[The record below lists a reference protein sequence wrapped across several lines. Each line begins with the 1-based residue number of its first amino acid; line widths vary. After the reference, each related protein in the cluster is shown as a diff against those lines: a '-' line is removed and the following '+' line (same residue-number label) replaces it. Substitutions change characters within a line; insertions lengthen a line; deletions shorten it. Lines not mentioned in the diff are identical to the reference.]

1 MPTLPTPFFDHA
13 HGLTVSIQEAGIEG
27 IMIGDAVHVL
37 SQFADDTTLLL
48 RNWAEL
54 RKVEAPLQKWCD
66 ATAMRENAAKREGL
80 AMGSYR
86 RKKAPRDLRKIAWAP
101 EGGWVKSLGVL
112 IGNDLDHAK
121 FWKQKLQAT
130 RDKANRWAGLFT
142 SSYFGRNLIV
152 QGMYFG
158 RLRYWLYS
166 VFMNKHMI
174 TSIQQDADRLW
185 WSRDPVLD
193 GNSKRIRRFVAHRT
207 ATGPRQKGGMGNMS
221 WKDHVDA
228 VLAKWVLRYMHPAE
242 SAWKNIWDEFLLRD
256 NKGNDKYGC
265 GRGILMT
272 KMTSYQKFQLLRR
285 VPKNAVYLRACLHA
299 HWRIRYTQD
308 LEN

>member
-1 MPTLPTPFFDHA
+1 
-13 HGLTVSIQEAGIEG
+13 
-27 IMIGDAVHVL
+27 MIGDAVHVL